1 MPSHLREKTCE
12 GGSPG
17 SATASQE
24 RNRKRWLVT
33 QLGTN
38 GALHGFFRTVP
49 CCSERFAASPRNHVA
64 ETVNVPEHLV
74 EVFGRA
80 FEFSPITIPVKDAH
94 RVFDGEE
101 VIEQLRNRLT
111 QLRCFSSSWRRR
123 KHPQN
128 MGTNTVL
135 FKAKQPATR
144 VGLGERGRCVQGSE

>member
-1 MPSHLREKTCE
+1 
-12 GGSPG
+12 
-17 SATASQE
+17 
-24 RNRKRWLVT
+24 LVT
-33 QLGTN
+33 QLGIN
-38 GALHGFFRTVP
+38 GALHGFFRTVL

-111 QLRCFSSSWRRR
+111 QLRCFSSSRRRR

-128 MGTNTVL
+128 MGTNTVPSRRNSL
-135 FKAKQPATR
+135 PR
-144 VGLGERGRCVQGSE
+144 EWD